1 MAFASLDLLA
11 VVKASFCSTHL
22 RGLHRLTIQ
31 TPRRRMFVPFLA
43 FSDAGAY
50 RIMHADP
57 HTGAFP
63 GSEVMID
70 TLPLGEIDRQHAPLD
85 APFRHI
91 KDGIEHR
98 AHTQGA
104 RSSTTFGGGNQ
115 IFDPLPFL
123 VSEVAWIYFF
133 VHLHILHNLRRLFR
147 QALTG
152 VQPYVEEGL
161 LIPFY
166 VGGQAV
172 GTIWVMAHD
181 QSRRFDAEDLRVM
194 TNLAH
199 FAAAAYAARTRQ
211 VAVRADVNAALATE
225 ESLRGKLQSCT
236 EALVRHLDAAVA
248 RIWVITQDK

>member
-147 QALTG
+147 QAL
-152 VQPYVEEGL
+152 
-161 LIPFY
+161 
-166 VGGQAV
+166 
-172 GTIWVMAHD
+172 
-181 QSRRFDAEDLRVM
+181 RRFLKKNIPRGGPWQCGQDHCLPPAGGGWRGEPRGRLPPAPRLPAELPPTSPPPAGGRSVPP
-194 TNLAH
+194 A
-199 FAAAAYAARTRQ
+199 
-211 VAVRADVNAALATE
+211 
-225 ESLRGKLQSCT
+225 GGG
-236 EALVRHLDAAVA
+236 
-248 RIWVITQDK
+248 

>member
-147 QALTG
+147 QALKAL
-152 VQPYVEEGL
+152 VSHKLCKAFWAHLSP
-161 LIPFY
+161 LIQVFHP
-166 VGGQAV
+166 
-172 GTIWVMAHD
+172 HL
-181 QSRRFDAEDLRVM
+181 RRW
-194 TNLAH
+194 N
-199 FAAAAYAARTRQ
+199 
-211 VAVRADVNAALATE
+211 
-225 ESLRGKLQSCT
+225 LRGVDFSSGRAGIAAGIRYAFGTPSRSKRRET
-236 EALVRHLDAAVA
+236 PDAMPS
-248 RIWVITQDK
+248 RQH